1 MTYDDEDDAPLA
13 GLSVIELTMYVQGP
27 IAGLTL
33 ASLGADVIKIEQVDA
48 PDFMRTFQ
56 GAFGVRFDEAGQ
68 EWFYSSLNRGK
79 RSMVLDI
86 ASQSGRPIFERLIAD
101 ADVFITNLRDDGLRR
116 MGADAETLHAIN
128 PQLVYCRG
136 GGFGLRGPM
145 AADSCQDTVGM
156 AYAGFMDITSSPDGT
171 PSYPP
176 GSMSDILTGTTMAS
190 AVLAGLVKRSTTGR
204 GSVVGTSQTQALIWL
219 QSQSIGTAANTGM
232 RMARFDAHNPSN
244 PLLSMH
250 ETADGWIAIAVLLPD
265 QWVLMADGLGLGE
278 LLADERYA
286 TLGGVAA
293 HIDEVTTILKDRF
306 RTQTTQHWWDELRR
320 RGLWVS
326 PVNRI
331 EELASDE
338 QVLANEYLV
347 TFPDGF
353 VGPPAPFEVDDWRG
367 GRRLTAA
374 YGEHTDEILAELG
387 YATDELIDLRAEGA
401 IA

>member
-1 MTYDDEDDAPLA
+1 
-13 GLSVIELTMYVQGP
+13 
-27 IAGLTL
+27 
-33 ASLGADVIKIEQVDA
+33 
-48 PDFMRTFQ
+48 
-56 GAFGVRFDEAGQ
+56 
-68 EWFYSSLNRGK
+68 
-79 RSMVLDI
+79 
-86 ASQSGRPIFERLIAD
+86 
-101 ADVFITNLRDDGLRR
+101 
-116 MGADAETLHAIN
+116 
-128 PQLVYCRG
+128 
-136 GGFGLRGPM
+136 
-145 AADSCQDTVGM
+145 M

-387 YATDELIDLRAEGA
+387 YATEHLIDLRAEGA